1 MPLLFEQ
8 LPTDITLE
16 VVKLLE
22 LPDPLSLLLTCSSLY
37 KLSNDN
43 IFWISVLETTRKKYP
58 IGCPVY
64 ADLSQYTLE
73 ALKGLVVSWMKLQ
86 HSWDQPSPKIV
97 QPVTSTP
104 LSERARIIFNV
115 QGTDILVLAIEGR
128 VFCWDAKLAA
138 SFPFPPIEIGGHIT
152 GVSDP
157 ADAPS
162 TCSFAILVEPFHNH
176 HILNLG
182 SGNSS
187 RYVIVIRHAN
197 GKATSFTSQFSG
209 VSQVDDDR
217 DIESLFLTEDMVGR
231 TVVMG
236 SKEDCIVTI
245 GAVSGDNYLADST
258 SVLKLHRPVSN
269 GDFFV
274 SFAYQGHLYNL
285 LENDFSVEIHHIS
298 RKSLQSGRCE
308 ESGLHS
314 SEILSSDPDGSTPF
328 CYLTPSAPSYGIGA
342 VFVRRTWVEPDVM
355 NTSFTFLPST
365 LTHVLDDGVSS
376 PLAFDSPCVTARIS
390 GDLNHLGLVWLDH
403 SGFNLVAVIQ
413 PNPVDLSTWL
423 LLVRY
428 HPDTRSISTHKLD
441 VPDTIDLSNLES
453 LCVDDTAGAV
463 HLVDNEGILSTL
475 RYV

>member
-16 VVKLLE
+16 VIKLLE

-37 KLSNDN
+37 KLSNDR
-43 IFWISVLETTRKKYP
+43 IFWISVLETTRKRYP

-104 LSERARIIFNV
+104 LSGRARIIFNV

-128 VFCWDAKLAA
+128 VFCWDSKLATP
-138 SFPFPPIEIGGHIT
+138 FPFPPIETGGRIT
-152 GVSDP
+152 RVSGP
-157 ADAPS
+157 ADAPGI
-162 TCSFAILVEPFHNH
+162 CSLAILVEPMHNH

-187 RYVIVIRHAN
+187 RYVIIIRHAD
-197 GKATSFTSQFSG
+197 GKATSFTSQFSE
-209 VSQVDDDR
+209 VSRVHHGR
-217 DIESLFLTEDMVGR
+217 YFESLFLTEDMVGR
-231 TVVMG
+231 TVAMD
-236 SKEDCIVTI
+236 SREDCIVTV
-245 GAVSGDNYLADST
+245 GAVSGDNHLADST
-258 SVLKLHRPVSN
+258 SVLKLHRPVSHQ
-269 GDFFV
+269 DLV
-274 SFAYQGHLYNL
+274 ISFAYQGHLYTL
-285 LENDFSVEIHHIS
+285 LENNSSVEIHHVS

-308 ESGLHS
+308 QSGLHS
-314 SEILSSDPDGSTPF
+314 SEILSYSPESSAF
-328 CYLTPSAPSYGIGA
+328 CYLTPSAPFYGISA
-342 VFVRRTWVEPDVM
+342 VFVRVDWVEPGLM
-355 NTSFTFLPST
+355 TTAFTFLPNT
-365 LTHVLDDGVSS
+365 LTHAPDDGFSS
-376 PLAFDSPCVTARIS
+376 PLAFDSPCVTESIS
-390 GDLNHLGLVWLDH
+390 GELNHLGCVWLDH

-413 PNPVDLSTWL
+413 PDAVDLPTWL

-428 HPDTRSISTHKLD
+428 HPDTRSISTHRLD
-441 VPDTIDLSNLES
+441 VPDTIDLSNLGS

-463 HLVDNEGILSTL
+463 HLVDDEGILSTL